1 MLVVKSENFAT
12 SSHLL
17 CEDTGFVWSSTIPK
31 TAVFADTGQRSFKE
45 LAKIFG
51 HEVESFIPE
60 NYRNSAATIGTQPPW
75 YFYIGKEKFIA
86 RVNEYSE
93 AYKTFNNSFDREK
106 IEIQTS
112 ISQFIDELQ
121 PSNFDRNL
129 LDSQYIEHFEKSIQP
144 FLVGNILPPPKY
156 SRTKT
161 KTGRM
166 SVIEGPNV
174 LTCHSGLRA
183 GIVGAHQVDFVS
195 MEPNFLLQFIGK
207 KPTPHLFGSSIRFS
221 QSLFLF
227 FEESSNVHSQY
238 FFIHYSTPQL
248 FDLPT

>member
-1 MLVVKSENFAT
+1 MNRNNVFLVGFMGSGKTAVYKEISPLVKSENFAT

-129 LDSQYIEHFEKSIQP
+129 L
-144 FLVGNILPPPKY
+144 
-156 SRTKT
+156 
-161 KTGRM
+161 
-166 SVIEGPNV
+166 
-174 LTCHSGLRA
+174 
-183 GIVGAHQVDFVS
+183 
-195 MEPNFLLQFIGK
+195 FLLC
-207 KPTPHLFGSSIRFS
+207 LYR
-221 QSLFLF
+221 L
-227 FEESSNVHSQY
+227 
-238 FFIHYSTPQL
+238 
-248 FDLPT
+248 